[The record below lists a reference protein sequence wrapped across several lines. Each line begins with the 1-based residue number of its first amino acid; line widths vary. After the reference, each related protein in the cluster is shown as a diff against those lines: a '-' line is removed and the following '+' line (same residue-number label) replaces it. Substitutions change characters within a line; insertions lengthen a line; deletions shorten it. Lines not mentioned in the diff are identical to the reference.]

1 MLGEMSS
8 DITPQQEEEKE
19 EEKEEERERG
29 LQIIASWFRPKVANV
44 AISAFYGHCI
54 ALALPG
60 LLLLLLVAIA

>member
-8 DITPQQEEEKE
+8 DITPQQE

-60 LLLLLLVAIA
+60 LLLLVAIA